1 MEEAGPNT
9 MTKGMDDDMRIALT
23 HALQRRTAVA
33 LCFAMLFALL
43 SLGPV
48 RAATWFAD
56 DFGDGAADG
65 WTEQANYDDW
75 SVVQDNG
82 NFVYYSSTTREGRT
96 SAGSSTWTDYSVKAD
111 VKVENFNGSNRAYVS
126 GRYRDGNNYYAA
138 SLTGGDTLE
147 LRKKVSG
154 SSSTI
159 ASKPYSFA
167 TGVWY
172 EVKLEM
178 AGTSLK
184 VYVNGAL
191 ELEATDNS
199 LASGGIGLVAFKTV
213 AKYDNV
219 VVTDA
224 SGTTPTAPS
233 APTGVTA
240 AAGDGQVTLG
250 WNASS
255 GAGSY
260 HVKRSTSSGG
270 AYTTVGTVGS
280 PGFVDGS
287 VANGTTYYYV
297 VSAVNAV
304 GESANS
310 AEVSAVPQSGGPGGE
325 PTDGMEGY
333 VGFATLN
340 GGTTGG
346 AGGATV
352 TVNTGTELQNAINGK
367 DPNAPLT
374 IYVDGVITPANSP
387 GLTKIDIK
395 DTNNVSILGA
405 APYGEFDGIGI
416 KIVRA
421 NNVIIR
427 NLKIHHVDIG
437 DKDGISIEGPASNVW
452 IDHNEIFN
460 SLNVDKDYYDGLI
473 DAKGT
478 SQYITISYNY
488 LHDSWKTSLV
498 GSSDSDNFDRKVTYH
513 HNRWENI
520 SSRGPLYR
528 FGQGHLFNN
537 YYNNILDTGIN
548 SRMGAKLRIE
558 HNVFEN
564 SKDPIVSLYSDQPG
578 YWDVENNLFINAAG
592 NQPTTDTT
600 TYVPP
605 YVYTLDPVET
615 TKAIVLEKAG
625 VGKINP

>member
-1 MEEAGPNT
+1 M
-9 MTKGMDDDMRIALT
+9 MTSAF
-23 HALQRRTAVA
+23 QRRTAV
-33 LCFAMLFALL
+33 LVCFALFLALL
-43 SLGPV
+43 SLAPV
-48 RAATWFAD
+48 RAATLFQD
-56 DFGDGAADG
+56 DFSDGAADG
-65 WTEQANYDDW
+65 WTEQAKYDDW

-82 NFVYYSSTTREGRT
+82 NYVYYSSSTIEGRT
-96 SAGSSTWTDYSVKAD
+96 SAGSSAWTDYSVLAS

-138 SLTGGDTLE
+138 SLTGGNTLE

-154 SSSTI
+154 STSTI

-167 TGVWY
+167 TGTWY
-172 EVKLEM
+172 TVKLEM

-184 VYVNGAL
+184 VYVNGNL
-191 ELEATDNS
+191 ELQATDGS
-199 LASGGIGLVAFKTV
+199 LSSGGIGLVAFKTV
-213 AKYDNV
+213 AKYDNIV
-219 VVTDA
+219 VSDA
-224 SGTTPTAPS
+224 SSEPTPTAPS
-233 APTGVTA
+233 APTGLA
-240 AAGDGQVTLG
+240 ATAGDGQVSLT
-250 WNASS
+250 WNAANGASS
-255 GAGSY
+255 Y
-260 HVKRSTSSGG
+260 NVKRSTSSGG
-270 AYTTVGTVGS
+270 AYAAIGSVAS
-280 PGFVDGS
+280 PGFTDAS
-287 VANGTTYYYV
+287 VTNGTTYYYV

-310 AEVSAVPQSGGPGGE
+310 AAVSATPQSGGTGGGPGGG

-333 VGFATLN
+333 VGFATMN

-352 TVNTGTELQNAINGK
+352 TVSTGTALQNAINDK

-387 GLTKIDIK
+387 GLTKIDVK
-395 DTNNVSILGA
+395 DTNNVSIVGA

-416 KIVRA
+416 KITRA
-421 NNVIIR
+421 KNVIIR

-437 DKDGISIEGPASNVW
+437 DKDGISIEGPASNIWV
-452 IDHNEIFN
+452 DHNEIYN
-460 SLNVDKDYYDGLI
+460 SLDVDKDYYDGLI
-473 DAKGT
+473 DAKST
-478 SQYITISYNY
+478 SEYITISYNY

-498 GSSDSDNFDRKVTYH
+498 GSSDTDNFDRKITYH

-520 SSRGPLYR
+520 NSRGPLFR

-537 YYNNILDTGIN
+537 YYNNIIDTGIN

-578 YWDVENNLFINAAG
+578 YWDVENNVFINSTG
-592 NQPTTDTT
+592 NQPTNDTT
-600 TYVPP
+600 TYTPP
-605 YVYTLDPVET
+605 YSYTPDPVED
-615 TKAIVLEKAG
+615 TKAIVLQQAG
-625 VGKINP
+625 VGKIAP